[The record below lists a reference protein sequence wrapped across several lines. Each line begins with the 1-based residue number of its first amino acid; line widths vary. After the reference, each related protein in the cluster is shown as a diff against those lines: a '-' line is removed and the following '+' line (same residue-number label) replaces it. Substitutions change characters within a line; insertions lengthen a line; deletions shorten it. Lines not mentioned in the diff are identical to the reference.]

1 MKGAREEK
9 LKEIF
14 TFYVSASNFLKRSL
28 LLKRITILIVKKPT
42 SLVQGSHLVT
52 EVKEGP
58 CLTTQIEQANGPRTP
73 APDSPTQCCP
83 PQRFKERINLPQ
95 GFLLLILFQ

>member
-28 LLKRITILIVKKPT
+28 LLKRITILIVKNLLAWSKA
-42 SLVQGSHLVT
+42 
-52 EVKEGP
+52 
-58 CLTTQIEQANGPRTP
+58 LTW
-73 APDSPTQCCP
+73 
-83 PQRFKERINLPQ
+83 
-95 GFLLLILFQ
+95 